1 MRRRTFIRDAAMS
14 GLALSAEWPMLPAA
28 GKPNLAVQLY
38 TVRDQ
43 IERDLQGTLEKIRA
57 IGFRYVETAF
67 WPQGVS
73 LEQAATA
80 LKKADLKVCSS
91 HIELPAPENKKAML
105 DTAAAFGSKYMI
117 WHGWPEDN
125 RYKTLEGTRELIS
138 LYNASAV
145 MAEENGLHF
154 GIHNHWW
161 EFRNQVNG
169 KPVYQW
175 LLQQMDPRIF
185 WEADAYW
192 IKVAGF
198 DPAKIIREMGRR
210 AKLIHMKD
218 GPARWHASLA
228 DDNPDPM
235 TAVGKGTQD
244 VAGISKACQAHVDW
258 MVVEMDKVEGDVF
271 EALGQSFQFLVGNRY
286 AKA

>member
-1 MRRRTFIRDAAMS
+1 MTIPAVTTVDLVGRS
-14 GLALSAEWPMLPAA
+14 G
-28 GKPNLAVQLY
+28 LAVQLY
-38 TVRDQ
+38 TVRNE
-43 IERDLQGTLEKIRA
+43 IEKDLHGTLAKLRE

-67 WPQGVS
+67 WPEGVS
-73 LEQAATA
+73 LEQASEA
-80 LKKADLKVCSS
+80 LRKADLKVCSS
-91 HIELPAPENKKAML
+91 HIELPAADGKRKML
-105 DTAAAFGSKYMI
+105 ETAAAFKTKFVI
-117 WHGWPEDN
+117 WHGWPEDK
-125 RYKTLEGTRELIS
+125 RYQTIEGTKDLIS

-145 MAEENGLHF
+145 MAEENSLHF

-161 EFRNQVNG
+161 ELRNQMEG
-169 KPVYQW
+169 KPVYKW

-198 DPAKIIREMGRR
+198 DPAKVIREMGRR
-210 AKLIHMKD
+210 AKFIHMKD
-218 GPARWHASLA
+218 GPARWHPSLA

-244 VAGISKACQAHVDW
+244 VAAISKACQAHVDW

-271 EALGQSFQFLVGNRY
+271 EALRQSHRY
-286 AKA
+286 LIDGGYVRS